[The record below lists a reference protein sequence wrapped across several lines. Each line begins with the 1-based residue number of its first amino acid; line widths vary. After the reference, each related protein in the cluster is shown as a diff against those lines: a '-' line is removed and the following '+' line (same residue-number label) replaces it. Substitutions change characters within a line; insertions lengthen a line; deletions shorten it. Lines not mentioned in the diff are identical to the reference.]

1 MAQRLTTLLR
11 QSRLLHYG
19 WMWWHR
25 HRVLN
30 VSPVDPLLYVGGQF
44 RPAQWPQLHALG
56 LRAVLSL
63 RAEHAD
69 AFDGPPPAR
78 AHRIMV
84 PDYFAPSLDQIV
96 EGVAFVTAAHAEG
109 LPVLVHCHAGV
120 GRAPLLAAAYLM
132 SSRRIDHRAALE
144 QLRQARPIIA
154 PNRRQLARLREYEAL
169 I

>member
-1 MAQRLTTLLR
+1 MAQRLTILLR
-11 QSRLLHYG
+11 RSRLVQYG
-19 WMWWHR
+19 LIWWRR
-25 HRVLN
+25 HRVPN

-44 RPAQWPQLHALG
+44 SPAQWPQLHEMG
-56 LRAVLSL
+56 VRAVLSM

-69 AFDGPPPAR
+69 SFAGPPPLR

-96 EGVAFVTAAHAEG
+96 EGVAFVGAAHAEE

-132 SSRRIDHRAALE
+132 SSRRIGHREALGL
-144 QLRQARPIIA
+144 LRQARPVIA
-154 PNRRQLARLREYEAL
+154 PNRRQLARLREYEAQL
-169 I
+169 